1 MSGSLAGGASMG
13 LDASSDDRPAGR
25 LALVTGAGSGIGRAV
40 AIALARP
47 RTTVI
52 VVGRRPAQLRV
63 TAAAI
68 EAFGG
73 TAQTVTADL
82 ADDQSI
88 ADLVRTAASTG
99 GGRLGILV
107 HCAASHLTASV
118 DDTTAADLDAILQ
131 VNLRSPFELTRSAL
145 PLLRAARGDI
155 VFMNSSAARSAPAS
169 NAAYAASKAGLRAF
183 ADSLRA
189 EVNRDGIRVLSVFPG
204 RTATAMQAAIFETE
218 GKSYRPELLLQPEDI
233 AAAVIA
239 ALDLPRTAELT
250 DLHVRPAIKSP

>member
-1 MSGSLAGGASMG
+1 MG

-68 EAFGG
+68 EAVGG

-118 DDTTAADLDAILQ
+118 DDTTAADLDAILR

-169 NAAYAASKAGLRAF
+169 NAAYAASKAGGLRGQPARGGQ
-183 ADSLRA
+183 SR
-189 EVNRDGIRVLSVFPG
+189 RHPGPSVF
-204 RTATAMQAAIFETE
+204 RDWTATAMQAAIFETE

>member
-68 EAFGG
+68 EA
-73 TAQTVTADL
+73 VRRDRADGDRGSRRRPVDRRPRPDRRVDRRWTTGHPRPLRRL
-82 ADDQSI
+82 APDGI
-88 ADLVRTAASTG
+88 
-99 GGRLGILV
+99 GRRHHRGRPRRDP
-107 HCAASHLTASV
+107 AGQPSV
-118 DDTTAADLDAILQ
+118 A
-131 VNLRSPFELTRSAL
+131 
-145 PLLRAARGDI
+145 LRAHAIGPAPAPGGAGRHRVHELVGGPLRACLECGLCGEQGRPAGIRGQLARGGQSRRHPGPVGVPGTD
-155 VFMNSSAARSAPAS
+155 RHRD
-169 NAAYAASKAGLRAF
+169 AGGDLR
-183 ADSLRA
+183 D
-189 EVNRDGIRVLSVFPG
+189 
-204 RTATAMQAAIFETE
+204 E

>member
-1 MSGSLAGGASMG
+1 MDRSMAT
-13 LDASSDDRPAGR
+13 DAASDDGSADR

-40 AIALARP
+40 AIALAGP
-47 RTTVI
+47 RTTLI
-52 VVGRRPAQLRV
+52 VVGRRPDQLRDTV
-63 TAAAI
+63 VAI
-68 EAFGG
+68 EAVGG

-82 ADDQSI
+82 ADDQAI
-88 ADLVRTAASTG
+88 ADLVRTARSAG
-99 GGRLGILV
+99 DGRLDVLV
-107 HCAASHLTASV
+107 HCAARHLTAPV
-118 DDTTAADLDAILQ
+118 DSTTTAELDAILR
-131 VNLRSPFELTRSAL
+131 VNLRSPFELTRLAL

-155 VFMNSSAARSAPAS
+155 VFMNSSAANSAPAS

-204 RTATAMQAAIFETE
+204 RTATAMQAAIFDTE
-218 GKSYRPELLLQPEDI
+218 GKDYRPELLLQPDDI